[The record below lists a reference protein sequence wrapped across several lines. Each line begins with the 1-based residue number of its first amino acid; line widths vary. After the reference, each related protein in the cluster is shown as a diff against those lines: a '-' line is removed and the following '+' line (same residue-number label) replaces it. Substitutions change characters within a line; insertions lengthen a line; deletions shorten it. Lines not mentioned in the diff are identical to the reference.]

1 MLPSEITSTFTSVAA
16 ECFSA
21 THLINQFDAYQECY
35 PEEIWRLD
43 IQRKYIR
50 TFTGES
56 IDNSKPKH
64 DVQYLRDMMQGRK
77 KYQRRQWVRD
87 QEIYFGTKNLMNT
100 VVGDNNRITFRCFT
114 PTGDDVV
121 VKPDYTLKITP
132 YSDMYLSVMFGN
144 GGTQQ
149 IRAKG
154 VK

>member
-1 MLPSEITSTFTSVAA
+1 MRDLLSSEITNTFTSAVA

-21 THLINQFDAYQECY
+21 NNLIQQFDEYQECY

-77 KYQRRQWVRD
+77 KYQRRQWMRD
-87 QEIYFGTKNLMNT
+87 QEMYFGTKNLMNT
-100 VVGDNNRITFRCFT
+100 VVGDNNRITFRCYT
-114 PTGDDVV
+114 PTDDNIAVS
-121 VKPDYTLKITP
+121 PDYTLKITP
-132 YSDMYLSVMFGN
+132 YSDMYLSVMVMVIPN
-144 GGTQQ
+144 
-149 IRAKG
+149 R
-154 VK
+154 